1 MRTSHCHAS
10 VSECNHDCLF
20 WTPIRL
26 NQTCVS
32 AVVSLT
38 STAGACANQRKSLH
52 VQSDAVCVPGHFV
65 VGNSSRHHCIM
76 EQGLTFKHGTSLS
89 VWRSLLEMGC
99 KLRHIYIYT
108 CVWIYIII
116 YHLVRLE
123 ITSCFHLDMR
133 ANVIRFTVIFG
144 ENTFQKGIPKP
155 IKEDENKHMTDPS
168 LLLLLLIIT
177 TVIIALIIHIPI
189 EVFFF
194 FKDFCKSCPKC
205 LGKWSNLTCAYFFKW
220 VETQPPT
227 SYSGAGQA
235 DAVDMVVSVGQTQK
249 KTGSADVFLPMLM
262 GILRFSFKLY
272 PEKKTWSA
280 NVAGF
285 ICYTRF
291 LGQKKTEMKSGF
303 LSWLFCL

>member
-1 MRTSHCHAS
+1 MLVYQSVIMIAYFEHPSAS
-10 VSECNHDCLF
+10 
-20 WTPIRL
+20 IRL
-26 NQTCVS
+26 VLVPWFPWLQLQVRVQTS
-32 AVVSLT
+32 ASPYMCNRMLY
-38 STAGACANQRKSLH
+38 
-52 VQSDAVCVPGHFV
+52 VCLATCV

-99 KLRHIYIYT
+99 KLRHIYIYM
-108 CVWIYIII
+108 CMDIYI

-168 LLLLLLIIT
+168 LLLLLIIT

-194 FKDFCKSCPKC
+194 SKIF
-205 LGKWSNLTCAYFFKW
+205 
-220 VETQPPT
+220 
-227 SYSGAGQA
+227 
-235 DAVDMVVSVGQTQK
+235 VSL
-249 KTGSADVFLPMLM
+249 APN
-262 GILRFSFKLY
+262 
-272 PEKKTWSA
+272 A
-280 NVAGF
+280 
-285 ICYTRF
+285 
-291 LGQKKTEMKSGF
+291 
-303 LSWLFCL
+303 